1 MKTFFIGLAMI
12 CMALAQSKT
21 PVVYK
26 SSDFSTSMGMEPQA
40 VPVVRTI
47 IFQGTSRLQPG
58 SWVSCGSTGRVITLL
73 DGNGIMLL
81 NGVSIA
87 SNSVMSLSPFA
98 GAVFPKS
105 MSIVASAS
113 GCFYH
118 INVGQ

>member
-26 SSDFSTSMGMEPQA
+26 SSDFSTSLGMEPQA
-40 VPVVRTI
+40 VPTVRTI
-47 IFQGTSRLQPG
+47 IFTGTSRLQPG
-58 SWVSCGSTGRVITLL
+58 SWISCGSNGRIITLL

-81 NGVSIA
+81 NGISIA
-87 SNSVMSLSPFA
+87 SNSVMSLGPFA

-105 MSIVASAS
+105 MSIVASAA